1 MAKERE
7 ELIQANT
14 HFQVLSTSLNAGISK
29 SIKLKEIIK
38 KNI

>member
-14 HFQVLSTSLNAGISK
+14 HFQVLSTALNAEISK

>member
-7 ELIQANT
+7 ELIQANMP
-14 HFQVLSTSLNAGISK
+14 FQVLSTALNAGISK

>member
-7 ELIQANT
+7 ELIQANI
-14 HFQVLSTSLNAGISK
+14 HFQVLSTALNAGISK

>member
-1 MAKERE
+1 MAKEKE
-7 ELIQANT
+7 EIIPANMP
-14 HFQVLSTSLNAGISK
+14 FQVWSTALNAGISK